1 MSRVAASRAA
11 STSSAVGPLLSE
23 GYLKRSESP
32 LHSLAFILPLVI
44 LFEIATT
51 FHPSSPIAFRLLQLF
66 FKQLGATGRFI
77 PALSLVGILLAW
89 HIARKDSWRVRI
101 ETLWGMG
108 LESWLLCLP
117 LVTLGIAFARW
128 DIHVPLYGRS
138 EVLRD
143 QTILSVGAGVYEE
156 LVFRLILMTAIMLVT
171 ADMLRL
177 PKRWCGLLMV
187 VCSAVLFSLYHYLG
201 AEAFQWR
208 SFAFRAVAGIYFSVL
223 FLTRG
228 FGITA
233 GCHVAYDIMIVALQ
247 AWAAR

>member
-1 MSRVAASRAA
+1 MSRAVASR
-11 STSSAVGPLLSE
+11 SVPGSAVAPLLSD

-32 LHSLAFILPLVI
+32 LHSLAFVLPLVI
-44 LFEIATT
+44 IFEIATT

-89 HIARKDSWRVRI
+89 HIARKDSWKIRV

-117 LVTLGIAFARW
+117 LVALGIAFARW
-128 DIHVPLYGRS
+128 DIHVPLYGRTD
-138 EVLRD
+138 VLRD

-177 PKRWCGLLMV
+177 PKLWSGLLMV
-187 VCSAVLFSLYHYLG
+187 VSSAVLFSLYHYLG
-201 AEAFQWR
+201 SEAFQWR

-228 FGITA
+228 FGVTA

-247 AWAAR
+247 AWAVR